1 MPSFPFLITIFI
13 VFKTKIKLI
22 RSIEIWKRSNI
33 AFYPCSKNV
42 NNYAVYILFRY
53 FDDMDLM
60 ENDNI
65 NGSHHKL
72 RSSRPLR
79 SVLYYMKVILG

>member
-1 MPSFPFLITIFI
+1 MD
-13 VFKTKIKLI
+13 
-22 RSIEIWKRSNI
+22 
-33 AFYPCSKNV
+33 V
-42 NNYAVYILFRY
+42 NNYTVLILFRY

-79 SVLYYMKVILG
+79 SVLYYMKVI

>member
-1 MPSFPFLITIFI
+1 MNCIIIHISCT
-13 VFKTKIKLI
+13 
-22 RSIEIWKRSNI
+22 R
-33 AFYPCSKNV
+33 NV
-42 NNYAVYILFRY
+42 NNHAVHILFRY

-79 SVLYYMKVILG
+79 SVLYYMKVIVG